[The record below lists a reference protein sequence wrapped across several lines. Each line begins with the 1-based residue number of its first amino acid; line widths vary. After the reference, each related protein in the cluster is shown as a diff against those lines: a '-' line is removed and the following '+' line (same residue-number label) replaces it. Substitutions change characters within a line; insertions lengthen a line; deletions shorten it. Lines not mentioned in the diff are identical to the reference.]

1 MHEIGLLEEW
11 TNKFNP
17 VSRECSLKKKKK
29 KNGNP
34 QISLKNLTSAFILL
48 IFVICPRGG
57 PQVNF
62 SRTSKDNFGTSFNL
76 AKSTL
81 PEEIGPK
88 PTGSFPIKSFK
99 LVGVR

>member
-48 IFVICPRGG
+48 IFGIC
-57 PQVNF
+57 F
-62 SRTSKDNFGTSFNL
+62 SFLIFVAELIYHR
-76 AKSTL
+76 
-81 PEEIGPK
+81 
-88 PTGSFPIKSFK
+88 FK
-99 LVGVR
+99 LHSA